1 MLRKSCSR
9 LRSAFSLSCPPWL
22 SVFLLCSAGLMSTEL
37 KCARG
42 MQLTSTGPQTI
53 QKAEG
58 ESVILGCTYTPSP
71 LDTGDLD
78 IEWSVVSPD
87 STQKDQMLMSYSSGT
102 RYVHGNP
109 ALAKELSF
117 AAPDPSM
124 GDASISISVLS
135 PAHSATYQCKVK
147 KSPGVDMRKVSLVV
161 LAKPSVP
168 KCWVE
173 GGELVGEA
181 LSLHCKSAKGSTPLK
196 YTWRRESAGPIPAAA
211 TQNSVTGELKISNH
225 SQSFA
230 GFYLC
235 EVNNAVG
242 AEHCRINLK
251 ANKPP
256 NRAAMIVGTIVG
268 SLLLI
273 LILLVFIGLLY
284 WKLSNR
290 LRFEKEFS
298 NDIRED
304 APPPESRP
312 VSRHTSRS
320 ASQHPQ
326 VTYCPVGSAEVSSL
340 SDGHTHTPSSNSH
353 GHTPLKYAP
362 VEYDSKYGYAV

>member
-1 MLRKSCSR
+1 MLRKSWSC
-9 LRSAFSLSCPPWL
+9 LRSAFSLCCPPWL
-22 SVFLLCSAGLMSTEL
+22 SLFLLCSAGLLSTDL
-37 KCARG
+37 KCVRG
-42 MQLTSTGPQTI
+42 MQVMSTGPQTI

-58 ESVILGCTYTPSP
+58 DSVTLGCTYTPSP
-71 LDTGDLD
+71 FDSGDLD

-87 STQKDQMLMSYSSGT
+87 TTQKDQMLMSYTSGT
-102 RYVHGNP
+102 RYVHGNL
-109 ALAKELSF
+109 ALAKGLSF
-117 AAPDPSM
+117 AAPDPST
-124 GDASISISVLS
+124 GDASISISLLS

-147 KSPGVDMRKVSLVV
+147 KSPGVDMLKVSLVV
-161 LAKPSVP
+161 MAKPSVP

-181 LSLHCKSAKGSTPLK
+181 VSLHCKSAEGSTPLK
-196 YTWRRESAGPIPAAA
+196 YSWRRESGGPIPAAA
-211 TQNSVTGELKISNH
+211 MQNSVTGELKISNH

-251 ANKPP
+251 ANRPP
-256 NRAAMIVGTIVG
+256 NRAAMIVGIVVG
-268 SLLLI
+268 SVLLI
-273 LILLVFIGLLY
+273 FILLVFIGVLY

-320 ASQHPQ
+320 TTQHPQ
-326 VTYCPVGSAEVSSL
+326 VTPGQIGSTEVS
-340 SDGHTHTPSSNSH
+340 DRHTHTPSSNSN
-353 GHTPLKYAP
+353 GHTSVKYAP

>member
-9 LRSAFSLSCPPWL
+9 LRSAFFPPWL
-22 SVFLLCSAGLMSTEL
+22 SIYLLCTASLLSTEF
-37 KCARG
+37 KCAQG
-42 MQLTSTGPQTI
+42 MQVTSTGPQNI
-53 QKAEG
+53 HKAEG
-58 ESVILGCTYTPSP
+58 ESVTLGCSYTPSP
-71 LDTGDLD
+71 FDNGELD

-87 STQKDQMLMSYSSGT
+87 TTQKDQMLISFTSGT
-102 RYVHGNP
+102 RYIHGNH
-109 ALAKELSF
+109 ALTKGLSF

-124 GDASISISVLS
+124 GDASISIALLS
-135 PAHSATYQCKVK
+135 PAHIATYQCKVK
-147 KSPGVDMRKVSLVV
+147 KPPGVDMRKVSLVV
-161 LAKPSVP
+161 MAKPSVP

-181 LSLHCKSAKGSTPLK
+181 VSLHCKSAKGSTPLR
-196 YTWRRESAGPIPAAA
+196 YTWRRQSAGPIPAAA
-211 TQNSVTGELKISNH
+211 TQNSATGELKIGNH
-225 SQSFA
+225 SQSFT

-242 AEHCRINLK
+242 VEHCRINLK

-256 NRAAMIVGTIVG
+256 NRAAVIVSTIVG

-273 LILLVFIGLLY
+273 FILLVFIGLLY

-290 LRFEKEFS
+290 HRFEKEFS

-312 VSRHTSRS
+312 VSHRTSRS
-320 ASQHPQ
+320 TSQHPRAPYGQ
-326 VTYCPVGSAEVSSL
+326 VGLTEVSSFN
-340 SDGHTHTPSSNSH
+340 DGRTHSPSSNSH
-353 GHTPLKYAP
+353 GHTPVNYTA
-362 VEYDSKYGYAV
+362 VEYDSMYGHTV

>member
-1 MLRKSCSR
+1 
-9 LRSAFSLSCPPWL
+9 
-22 SVFLLCSAGLMSTEL
+22 
-37 KCARG
+37 
-42 MQLTSTGPQTI
+42 MQVTSMGPQTI

-58 ESVILGCTYTPSP
+58 ESVTLGCRYTPSP
-71 LDTGDLD
+71 FDTGELD
-78 IEWSVVSPD
+78 IEWSLVSPD
-87 STQKDQMLMSYSSGT
+87 TTQKDQMLLSYTSGT
-102 RYVHGNP
+102 KYVHGDH
-109 ALAKELSF
+109 ALAKGLSF

-124 GDASISISVLS
+124 GDASLSISLLS
-135 PAHSATYQCKVK
+135 PAQSATYQCKVK

-161 LAKPSVP
+161 MAKPSVP

-181 LSLHCKSAKGSTPLK
+181 ASLHCKSARGSTPLT
-196 YTWRRESAGPIPAAA
+196 YTWRRESAGPIPAPA

-230 GFYLC
+230 GIYLC

-242 AEHCRINLK
+242 AERCRINLK

-256 NRAAMIVGTIVG
+256 NRAAVIVGTVVG

-273 LILLVFIGLLY
+273 FILLVFIWLLY
-284 WKLSNR
+284 WKLSSR
-290 LRFEKEFS
+290 HHYEKEFS

-304 APPPESRP
+304 APPPDSRP
-312 VSRHTSRS
+312 VSRRTNRS
-320 ASQHPQ
+320 ANQHPQ
-326 VTYCPVGSAEVSSL
+326 VTYSPVGGTEVSSF
-340 SDGHTHTPSSNSH
+340 SEGFTHTPSSNSH
-353 GHTPLKYAP
+353 GHTPVKYAP

>member
-1 MLRKSCSR
+1 MLRKSCSH
-9 LRSAFSLSCPPWL
+9 LRSSFFPPWL
-22 SVFLLCSAGLMSTEL
+22 FVYLSCTASLLSTEL
-37 KCARG
+37 KYVRG
-42 MQLTSTGPQTI
+42 MQVMSAGPQTI
-53 QKAEG
+53 LKAEG
-58 ESVILGCTYTPSP
+58 ESVTLGCSYTPSP
-71 LDTGDLD
+71 SDIGVLD

-87 STQKDQMLMSYSSGT
+87 TTQKDQMLVSYTGGT
-102 RYVHGNP
+102 TYVHANH
-109 ALAKELSF
+109 ALAKGLSF
-117 AAPDPSM
+117 AAPDPSL
-124 GDASISISVLS
+124 GDASISITLLS

-181 LSLHCKSAKGSTPLK
+181 VSLHCKSAKGSTPLK
-196 YTWRRESAGPIPAAA
+196 YTWRRESAGPVPAAA

-225 SQSFA
+225 SQSFT

-235 EVNNAVG
+235 EVKNAVG

-256 NRAAMIVGTIVG
+256 NRAGVIVGTIVG

-273 LILLVFIGLLY
+273 FILLVFTGLLY
-284 WKLSNR
+284 WKLSTR
-290 LRFEKEFS
+290 HRFEKEFS

-312 VSRHTSRS
+312 VSRGTSRS

-326 VTYCPVGSAEVSSL
+326 VTYCQVGRTDVCSL
-340 SDGHTHTPSSNSH
+340 SDGRTHTPSSNSH
-353 GHTPLKYAP
+353 GHTPVKHAA